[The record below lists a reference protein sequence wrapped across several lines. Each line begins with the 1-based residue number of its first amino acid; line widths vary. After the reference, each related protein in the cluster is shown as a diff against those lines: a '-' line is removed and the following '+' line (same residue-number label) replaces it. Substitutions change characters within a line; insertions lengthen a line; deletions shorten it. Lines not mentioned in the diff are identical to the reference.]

1 MSVNRSCVHLGL
13 TGGIGSG
20 KSTVAKF
27 FEQMGATVIDADAI
41 SRAATAANGSAI
53 EAIASAFGPE
63 YVGQDGAL
71 VRDRMRAL
79 VYADRQAKSRLEAIV
94 HPIVHADVVNQA
106 EMAALRGSP
115 CVVYDIPLLVESGRW
130 RASLDRVLV
139 VDCSRETQSQRVQ
152 RRDGLS
158 IATIDSILA
167 AQASRIVRLRSA
179 DIVIYNDG
187 IDTVQLKTLVH
198 QVWSEFGL

>member
-1 MSVNRSCVHLGL
+1 
-13 TGGIGSG
+13 
-20 KSTVAKF
+20 
-27 FEQMGATVIDADAI
+27 
-41 SRAATAANGSAI
+41 
-53 EAIASAFGPE
+53 
-63 YVGQDGAL
+63 
-71 VRDRMRAL
+71 MRAL